1 MHRITIETPL
11 GLGKVV
17 SQAPPPVVD
26 SPTALRDQHI
36 PHQLG
41 SSEIPEYLFRLA
53 QTAMRD
59 RYCATATRHLR
70 EASHYL
76 QAAARLAPDAA
87 RQEALRHVAVQVRLA
102 ATAASCEQGDGIDP
116 VRLFAQAQLA
126 LADCEQRLALLA
138 WLRNDNRR
146 AGCHLDSA
154 MRQLRRAEAWI
165 GNVGADTDVAPATDA
180 QCIADALADG
190 WQVRAGRV
198 SDLIFGLER
207 DIARL
212 SRTVLPMFPSVRS

>member
-1 MHRITIETPL
+1 MYRITIEAPL

-17 SQAPPPVVD
+17 SQAPPPVVH
-26 SPTALRDQHI
+26 SPPATRDRRTPQH
-36 PHQLG
+36 LG

-53 QTAMRD
+53 QAATRDGYWTTA
-59 RYCATATRHLR
+59 ARHLR

-87 RQEALRHVAVQVRLA
+87 RQEVLRNVAAQVRLA
-102 ATAASCEQGDGIDP
+102 ATAASCEQTAGIDP
-116 VRLFAQAQLA
+116 VRLFARAQLA

-165 GNVGADTDVAPATDA
+165 GNAGADVAPAPDA
-180 QCIADALADG
+180 QRIADALADG
-190 WQVRAGRV
+190 WPVRAERV
-198 SDLIFGLER
+198 SDLVFGLER

-212 SRTVLPMFPSVRS
+212 SRTVLPKFPSVRS

>member
-1 MHRITIETPL
+1 MYRITIETPL

-17 SQAPPPVVD
+17 SQAPPPVVH
-26 SPTALRDQHI
+26 SPTTLPDRHLPQ
-36 PHQLG
+36 QLG

-59 RYCATATRHLR
+59 RYWAIAARHLR

-76 QAAARLAPDAA
+76 QVAARLAPDAA
-87 RQEALRHVAVQVRLA
+87 RQEALRHVAAQVRLA
-102 ATAASCEQGDGIDP
+102 ATAASCEQTAGIDP
-116 VRLFAQAQLA
+116 VRLFARAQLA

-154 MRQLRRAEAWI
+154 IRQLRRAEAWI
-165 GNVGADTDVAPATDA
+165 GIAGAGTDVAPATDA
-180 QCIADALADG
+180 QRIADALADG
-190 WQVRAGRV
+190 WQVRADRV
-198 SDLIFGLER
+198 SALVFGLER
-207 DIARL
+207 EIAR
-212 SRTVLPMFPSVRS
+212 SAVMVRPIASPA

>member
-1 MHRITIETPL
+1 MYRITIETPL
-11 GLGKVV
+11 GLREVV
-17 SQAPPPVVD
+17 SQAPPPVVHL
-26 SPTALRDQHI
+26 PTALRDRPLPQ
-36 PHQLG
+36 QLG

-53 QTAMRD
+53 QTAMRG
-59 RYCATATRHLR
+59 RYWAIVARHLR

-87 RQEALRHVAVQVRLA
+87 RQEALRHVAAQVRLA
-102 ATAASCEQGDGIDP
+102 ATAASCEQADGIDP
-116 VRLFAQAQLA
+116 VRFFAQAQLA

-154 MRQLRRAEAWI
+154 LRQLRRAEAWI
-165 GNVGADTDVAPATDA
+165 GNAGADTDLVPATDA
-180 QCIADALADG
+180 QRIADALADG
-190 WQVRAGRV
+190 WPVPAERV
-198 SDLIFGLER
+198 SDLVFGLER

-212 SRTVLPMFPSVRS
+212 SRTVLPKSPSVRS

>member
-1 MHRITIETPL
+1 MYRITIEAPL

-17 SQAPPPVVD
+17 SQAPPPVVH
-26 SPTALRDQHI
+26 SPPATRDRRIPQH
-36 PHQLG
+36 LG

-53 QTAMRD
+53 QAATRDSYWTTA
-59 RYCATATRHLR
+59 ARHLR

-87 RQEALRHVAVQVRLA
+87 RQEVLRNVAAQVRLA
-102 ATAASCEQGDGIDP
+102 ATAASCEQTAGIDP
-116 VRLFAQAQLA
+116 VRLFARAQLA

-165 GNVGADTDVAPATDA
+165 GNAGADVAPAPDA
-180 QCIADALADG
+180 QRIADALADG
-190 WQVRAGRV
+190 WPVRAERV
-198 SDLIFGLER
+198 SDLVFGLER

-212 SRTVLPMFPSVRS
+212 SRTVLPKFPSVRS

>member
-1 MHRITIETPL
+1 MYRITIEAPL

-17 SQAPPPVVD
+17 SQAPPPVVH
-26 SPTALRDQHI
+26 SPPATRDRRIPQH
-36 PHQLG
+36 LG

-53 QTAMRD
+53 QAATRDGYWTTA
-59 RYCATATRHLR
+59 ARHLR

-87 RQEALRHVAVQVRLA
+87 RQEVLRNVAAQVRLA
-102 ATAASCEQGDGIDP
+102 ATAASCEQTAGIDP
-116 VRLFAQAQLA
+116 VRLFARAQLA

-165 GNVGADTDVAPATDA
+165 GNAGADVAPAPDA
-180 QCIADALADG
+180 QRIADALADG
-190 WQVRAGRV
+190 WPVRAERV
-198 SDLIFGLER
+198 SDLVFGLER

-212 SRTVLPMFPSVRS
+212 SRTVLPKFPSVRS

>member
-1 MHRITIETPL
+1 MHRVTIETPL
-11 GLGKVV
+11 GLSKVV
-17 SQAPPPVVD
+17 SQAPPPVVH
-26 SPTALRDQHI
+26 SPPAIRDRHTPQH
-36 PHQLG
+36 LG

-53 QTAMRD
+53 QAATRDGYWTTA
-59 RYCATATRHLR
+59 ARHLR

-87 RQEALRHVAVQVRLA
+87 RQEALRNVAAQVRLA
-102 ATAASCEQGDGIDP
+102 ATAASCEQTAGIDP
-116 VRLFAQAQLA
+116 MRLFARVQLA

-165 GNVGADTDVAPATDA
+165 GNAGAGADVAPATDA
-180 QCIADALADG
+180 QRIADALADG
-190 WQVRAGRV
+190 WQVRADRV
-198 SDLIFGLER
+198 SDLVFGLER

-212 SRTVLPMFPSVRS
+212 IRTVLPTSPSVRS